1 MEAGA
6 YMKTELLRMSGKEID
21 RLAIIQRLEARGLS
35 QLEAAKEL
43 SLDPRQVRRLQ
54 RNYRSK
60 GAAGLISKRRGRASN
75 NQLSLDCKTQ
85 AIDLLKKHYPD
96 FNPAFAHEKLTEVH
110 GLKLSV
116 ESVRQLMLNAAL
128 WKGKKRKAVTI
139 HQMRARRSSL
149 GEMVQIDGSHHDW
162 FEGRRDKCC
171 LLVFIDDATSRIM
184 QLRFEEEET
193 TEGYCR
199 ATESYLL
206 EHGRPLSF
214 YSDKYGVFRVNHTEA
229 LKSTGE
235 TQFGRALRELGIKLL
250 CANSPQAKGRVER
263 LNGTL
268 QNRLIKELR
277 LRNIS
282 DILSA
287 NHYLPEFIK
296 DYNERFAVEPQN
308 PMDAH
313 QQIIPDEK
321 TLKLILSPHHQRK
334 LTKNLE
340 LSYNSVLYQIQV
352 ETPSYAMRGA
362 TITIIDQKEGAILV
376 YKGKQLTYKTRDK
389 NNRPTEITDLK
400 TIGSINQSHL
410 KTSQTQPWLASPAS
424 LLKHPQAL
432 LAT

>member
-1 MEAGA
+1 
-6 YMKTELLRMSGKEID
+6 MKTELLQMSGKEID
-21 RLAIIQRLEARGLS
+21 RLAIIQRLEARELS

-54 RNYRSK
+54 RNYRVH
-60 GAAGLISKRRGRASN
+60 GAAGLISKRRGRSSN
-75 NQLSLDCKTQ
+75 NQLSIECKTQ

-116 ESVRQLMLNAAL
+116 ESVRQLMLSEAL
-128 WKGKKRKAVTI
+128 WKGKKRKAVVI
-139 HQMRARRSSL
+139 HQMRSRRCAL

-171 LLVFIDDATSRIM
+171 LLVFVDDATSRIM
-184 QLRFEEEET
+184 HLRFEEQET
-193 TEGYCR
+193 SDGYCK
-199 ATESYLL
+199 ATQSYLL

-268 QNRLIKELR
+268 QNRLVKELR

-282 DILSA
+282 DIATA
-287 NHYLPEFIK
+287 NQYLPEFIK
-296 DYNERFAVEPQN
+296 DYNERFAVAPQN
-308 PMDAH
+308 PIDAH

-321 TLKLILSPHHQRK
+321 TLKLILSPHHQRT

-340 LSYNSVLYQIQV
+340 LSYNNVIYQIQV
-352 ETPSYAMRGA
+352 ETLSYAMRGA
-362 TITIIDQKEGAILV
+362 SITIIDQQEGAILV

-400 TIGSINQSHL
+400 TVSSINQSHL
-410 KTSQTQPWLASPAS
+410 KTSQIQPWLLSPAYFINS
-424 LLKHPQAL
+424 SQTVSAS
-432 LAT
+432 